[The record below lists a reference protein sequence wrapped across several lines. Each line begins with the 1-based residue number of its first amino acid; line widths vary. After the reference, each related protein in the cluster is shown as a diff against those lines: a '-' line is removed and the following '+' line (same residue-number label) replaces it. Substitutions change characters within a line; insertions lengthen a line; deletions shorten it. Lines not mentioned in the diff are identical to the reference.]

1 MRFKSLRSFV
11 TLLVGGCILIV
22 VAALVSYA
30 MIANSRSQ
38 ALVEDRTSELLRES
52 ARERLMALAEA
63 QSQDIQRR
71 LERALLLAEQLADTN
86 ALMGQSDAD
95 GQAKLVLGRH
105 ELSNLTRDLVA
116 QNPDLLDAFIGW
128 EPNAFD
134 SDAVFEGKTDEGYDG
149 SGRFMPWWYRS
160 GEGQIEVLPLGG
172 SMESEERNAEGI
184 RVGEYYLCP
193 KETRRACIIDPH
205 YYDYGD
211 ERYLVTSFNAPIL
224 VDGDFRGVAG
234 VDLDVEFLQG
244 LLNEANAGLYSGA
257 GEMTL
262 VGSRGVLAGATA
274 NAEAD
279 GLGKLSDEVLSDGM
293 NQRLEAAREA
303 GEAIFAFDEAKERF
317 EVTWPFTIGGT
328 DETWVLSMRLPEQAV
343 MAGLI
348 DLRGQLADQREAD
361 LLGMLLM
368 GLVIA
373 VLGLLASYLVGGS
386 IARPLRQ
393 LAERMGDIASGE
405 GDLTARLPVRGRNET
420 AELATQF
427 NAFVEKMNN
436 VLLDVRDSSESVRI
450 AATEIADGGQDLSR
464 RTENAASS
472 LQETS
477 ASMEEITS
485 TVAHTAE
492 SSRQANALAA
502 SASDVARRGGQA
514 VGQVVDTMQGIRDSS
529 AQISEIVNVMDGIAF
544 QTNLLALNASVEAA
558 RAGEQGRG
566 FAVVAGEVRQLASR
580 SAEAAKQIKGLIET
594 SSARTEEGAA
604 QVRAAGETMEEI
616 VASVTRVTDVLGE
629 ITAAAGEQSDGIGQV
644 NVAVSE
650 LDRMTQQNA
659 ALVEESTTAAEQLKD
674 QADRLSE
681 VVAGFTLRDNSERP
695 ALAST
700 PAPAPA
706 APRRLEHA

>member
-11 TLLVGGCILIV
+11 TLLVGSCILIL
-22 VAALVSYA
+22 VAALVSYS

-38 ALVEDRTSELLRES
+38 ALIEDRASELLRDN
-52 ARERLMALAEA
+52 ARERLLVLAEA

-86 ALMGQSDAD
+86 ALMGQRDAE
-95 GQAKLVLGRH
+95 GLPRLSLGRH
-105 ELSNLTRDLVA
+105 ELSNLTHNLVVE
-116 QNPDLLDAFIGW
+116 NPDLLDAFIGW
-128 EPNAFD
+128 EPNAFGN
-134 SDAVFEGKTDEGYDG
+134 DAVFAGKTDEGYDG

-184 RVGEYYLCP
+184 RAGEYYLCP
-193 KETRRACIIDPH
+193 KETKRPCIIDPH
-205 YYDYGD
+205 YYDYGG
-211 ERYLVTSFNAPIL
+211 ERYLVTSFNVPIL

-234 VDLDVEFLQG
+234 VDLDVHFLQG
-244 LLNEANAGLYSGA
+244 LLEKANAGLYSGA
-257 GEMTL
+257 GEMSL

-274 NAEAD
+274 DAA
-279 GLGKLSDEVLSDGM
+279 GLGKLADEVLGEGM
-293 NQRLEAAREA
+293 QKRLTAARDA
-303 GEAIFAFDEAKERF
+303 GEAVFAFDEAQKSF
-317 EVTWPFTIGGT
+317 EVTQPFTIGDSG
-328 DETWVLSMRLPEQAV
+328 ETWVLSMTLPEQAV

-348 DLRGQLADQREAD
+348 DLHDELAGQRDAD
-361 LLGMLLM
+361 LVGMLLM

-373 VLGLLASYLVGGS
+373 LLGLLASYVVGGS

-405 GDLTARLPVRGRNET
+405 GDLTVRLPVRGRNET

-427 NAFVEKMNN
+427 NAFVEKIND

-472 LQETS
+472 LQQTS

-485 TVAHTAE
+485 TVEHTAE
-492 SSRQANALAA
+492 ASRQADGLAE
-502 SASDVARRGGQA
+502 SASSVARQGGEA
-514 VGQVVDTMQGIRDSS
+514 VGKVVDTMQGIRDSS
-529 AQISEIVNVMDGIAF
+529 ARISEIITVMDGIAF

-580 SAEAAKQIKGLIET
+580 STEAAKQIKGLIDT

-629 ITAAAGEQSDGIGQV
+629 ITAATSEQSDGIGQV
-644 NVAVSE
+644 NQAVSE

-659 ALVEESTTAAEQLKD
+659 ALVEESTTAAEHLKD
-674 QADRLSE
+674 QANRLNEAVS
-681 VVAGFTLRDNSERP
+681 GFTLRDRQERP
-695 ALAST
+695 ALA
-700 PAPAPA
+700 APQEA
-706 APRRLEHA
+706 